1 MPRVKELKKG
11 DFFVL
16 KDIEFSRENQVWI
29 RGEYDRASKT
39 YSAINYTDMN
49 RERFFK
55 GDKIIFNN
63 ITF

>member
-29 RGEYDRASKT
+29 RGEYDRASKM

-49 RERFFK
+49 REGFFK

>member
-1 MPRVKELKKG
+1 MPRIKELKKG

-16 KDIEFSRENQVWI
+16 KDIEFPKDNQVWI
-29 RGEYDRASKT
+29 RGEYDRSTKT

>member
-16 KDIEFSRENQVWI
+16 KDIEFPRESQVWI

-55 GDKIIFNN
+55 GDKIVFTN